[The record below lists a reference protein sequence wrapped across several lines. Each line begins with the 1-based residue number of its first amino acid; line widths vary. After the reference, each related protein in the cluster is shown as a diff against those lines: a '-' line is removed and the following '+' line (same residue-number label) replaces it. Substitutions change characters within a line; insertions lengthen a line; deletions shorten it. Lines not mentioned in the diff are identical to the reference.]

1 MDTLIKRDFPGIGGP
16 EGPKSCHIIVG
27 TKQLRKQLKRGGVLR
42 VYLALDAD
50 PAITAP
56 LEAESQHL
64 GVPCTWVRSMPELG
78 RACGIAV
85 GAAAAAV
92 VADCL

>member
-16 EGPKSCHIIVG
+16 GGPDNCHIIVG
-27 TKQLRKQLKRGGVLR
+27 TKQLRKRLKLGGVLR

-50 PAITAP
+50 PAITTP
-56 LEAESQHL
+56 LEAQSLQK
-64 GVPCTWVRSMPELG
+64 GIPCTWVRSMPELG
-78 RACGIAV
+78 RACGIQV

-92 VADCL
+92 VAD

>member
-16 EGPKSCHIIVG
+16 EGPKSHHIIVG
-27 TKQLRKQLKRGGVLR
+27 TKQLRKRLGQSGVLR

-56 LEAESQHL
+56 LEDKCLQL
-64 GVPCTWVRSMPELG
+64 GVPCSWVRSMPELG
-78 RACGIAV
+78 KACGIQV

-92 VADCL
+92 VAD

>member
-16 EGPKSCHIIVG
+16 DAPNNNHIIVG
-27 TKQLRKQLKRGGVLR
+27 TKQLRKRLNRGGVLR

-56 LEAESQHL
+56 LQALSDQT
-64 GVPCTWVRSMPELG
+64 GAPYTWVRSMAELG
-78 RACGIAV
+78 HACGIEV

-92 VADCL
+92 VAD